1 MTDQLSLYNGAL
13 RHVKQRRLALLTDE
27 SEPRRL
33 LDDVWTDGAR
43 NFVLEQ
49 AEWKFATR
57 SGRVDYTP
65 SVEPPFGYRYA
76 FSKPA
81 DWLRTA
87 ALASDEYFR
96 TPLNDFSDE
105 NGFWFADLQSIYVKW
120 ISNAPTFGL
129 DYSKW
134 PQSFTLYVECYLG
147 WLISPRL
154 LKTKDEVDELES
166 RMDRY
171 LISAKSKDALNGP
184 TSFPPT
190 GSFVRARAGGANA
203 RSSRW
208 NGQGSF

>member
-13 RHVKQRRLALLTDE
+13 RHVKQRRLAALNDE

-57 SGRVDYTP
+57 TGRVDYTP
-65 SVEPPFGYRYA
+65 SIQPPFGYRYA

-87 ALASDEYFR
+87 AMASDEFFR
-96 TPLNDFSDE
+96 TPLNDVSDE
-105 NGFWFADLQSIYVKW
+105 NGFWFSDLQSIYVKW
-120 ISNAPTFGL
+120 ISNDSAFGL

-154 LKTKDEVDELES
+154 LKTKEDVTDLEQT
-166 RMDRY
+166 MDRY

-184 TSFPPT
+184 TSFPPA
-190 GSFVRARAGGANA
+190 GSWATARVRGGNSR
-203 RSSRW
+203 RSLW
-208 NGQGSF
+208 NGQGSL